1 MTTGTRV
8 SRSYRDLP
16 ATVWALVLARAANRL
31 GAFTLPFLA
40 VTLVQEYGATVAE
53 AGYLFAAFGLATI
66 PSRLAGGRL
75 ADRLGAKTT
84 IVGGLGATAAA
95 QLLVAGAPTLGVAAV
110 AVVLLGLAFE
120 IYEPPSQ
127 ALIADSTPPAQHTQA
142 YGLLAAAMAAAGMGA
157 GLLAALVA
165 GWDLRM
171 LFVLD
176 AATCLVCAATV
187 ALLLPR
193 RDRSTGPAGSG
204 SAPVRPWSDAG
215 LLALLAAGTVFA
227 VIYLQITIALPLTLT
242 ARGLPP
248 AAIGILLTTSAATII
263 AAQPVLNRV
272 RALARADHHTAMAAG
287 YVLVAA
293 GLFLYARAD
302 TLPAFTVT
310 TVLWSLGDAVLLG
323 RAYALVAAVAPP
335 EARGRYLAVYGL
347 SWGLA
352 AVAAP
357 LAGTQL
363 LSRWGPGVTW
373 TTLAAASLALAFA
386 QPALRSHLGRTGAR
400 RRETPASGNPLA

>member
-1 MTTGTRV
+1 MTAGTQ
-8 SRSYRDLP
+8 SSHSYRDLP

-40 VTLVQEYGATVAE
+40 VTLVQEFGATVAE

-66 PSRLAGGRL
+66 PSRLFGGRL
-75 ADRLGAKTT
+75 ADRLGARAT
-84 IVGGLGATAAA
+84 IAGGLGATAAA
-95 QLLVAGAPTLGVAAV
+95 QLLVAGAPSLAVAAV
-110 AVVLLGLAFE
+110 AVILLGLAFE

-171 LFVLD
+171 LFVID
-176 AATCLVCAATV
+176 AATCLACAATV
-187 ALLLPR
+187 AVVLPR
-193 RDRSTGPAGSG
+193 RDRSQGPAVSG
-204 SAPVRPWSDAG
+204 SAPVRPWSDTG

-248 AAIGILLTTSAATII
+248 AAMGILLTVSAATIV
-263 AAQPVLNRV
+263 AAQPFLNRV

-287 YVLVAA
+287 YVLVAT

-310 TVLWSLGDAVLLG
+310 TVLWSVGDAVLLG

-352 AVAAP
+352 AVVAP

-363 LSRWGPGVTW
+363 LSRWGPGVAW
-373 TTLAAASLALAFA
+373 TTLAAASLALALA

-400 RRETPASGNPLA
+400 SRELPASGKPLA